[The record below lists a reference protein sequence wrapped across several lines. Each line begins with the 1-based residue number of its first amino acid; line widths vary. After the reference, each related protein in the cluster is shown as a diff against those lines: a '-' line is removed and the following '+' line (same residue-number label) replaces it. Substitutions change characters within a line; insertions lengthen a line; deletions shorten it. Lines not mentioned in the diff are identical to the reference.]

1 MRFNQNNVQKSIS
14 HKALVV
20 LAAIALGMAVVPDAM
35 AAKFGGTGFGGTG
48 SGHGGAGFGDGH
60 LSRGFRG
67 PLPES
72 FPSMPSPVFNP
83 SEPYTLPES
92 PEVPVSPASPG
103 SIFGNG

>member
-1 MRFNQNNVQKSIS
+1 MRLNQNNEQKSFP

-20 LAAIALGMAVVPDAM
+20 LATIALSMAVVTDAT
-35 AAKFGGTGFGGTG
+35 ARLGGDG
-48 SGHGGAGFGDGH
+48 SGHGGAGFGGGH
-60 LSRGFRG
+60 ISRAFRG
-67 PLPES
+67 PLPENA
-72 FPSMPSPVFNP
+72 PSMPSPVFNP

>member
-1 MRFNQNNVQKSIS
+1 MRLNQNNEQKTIP

-20 LAAIALGMAVVPDAM
+20 FAAIALSMALMPEAM
-35 AAKFGGTGFGGTG
+35 AARSGGNG
-48 SGHGGAGFGDGH
+48 SGHGGTGYGGGH
-60 LSRGFRG
+60 MSRGFGG

-72 FPSMPSPVFNP
+72 VPPTPPIFNP

-92 PEVPVSPASPG
+92 PETPVSPASPG